1 MAMDIYA
8 FGMAALESA
17 AIDIKLAQTGAAGP
31 AGGPT
36 EGGSSAASST
46 GLATYSIVFSFLSVN
61 QTTPVWVTDP

>member
-17 AIDIKLAQTGAAGP
+17 AIDIKLAQTGAMGP

-46 GLATYSIVFSFLSVN
+46 GLATYSIYSIVFSFLSVRKN
-61 QTTPVWVTDP
+61 Q